1 MRKISLLLLPI
12 SLIASCS
19 NQGEIRSD
27 IKEFISGFSLTE
39 SMEIYKEA
47 GYHSTLE
54 SVVSNVKT
62 NEYDEVN
69 FNIRDDANISYI
81 HTLTTYINEELSSSE
96 SETIVTEDGRYIHT
110 RNGVSDE
117 YTASDCSKLVRTY
130 FYRSEPVEGFHD
142 YAMYYGDYITG
153 VALRL
158 QSAMTVDKDNNTLI
172 LEYTINDSAND
183 AKIEQIIK
191 VSQVGMLL
199 YTKNKTTKLST
210 GEYVIRE
217 ITTFKN

>member
-1 MRKISLLLLPI
+1 MRKLSLLLLPI

-19 NQGEIRSD
+19 KAELRSD

-39 SMEIYKEA
+39 SMEIYKKA

-54 SVVSNVKT
+54 SVVSNEKK
-62 NEYDEVN
+62 NEYDEVS
-69 FNIRDDANISYI
+69 FDIRDDANISYT
-81 HTLTTYINEELSSSE
+81 HTLTTYINDSLSSSE
-96 SETIVTEDGRYIHT
+96 SETIVTEDGKYIHT
-110 RNGVSDE
+110 RNGSSDE

-142 YAMYYGDYITG
+142 YAMYYGDYISG

-158 QSAMTVDKDNNTLI
+158 QSAMTVDKENNTLT
-172 LEYTINDSAND
+172 LEYTINDTSND
-183 AKIEQIIK
+183 ARVEQIIK
-191 VSQVGMLL
+191 VGSTGMLL

-210 GEYVIRE
+210 GEYVARE
-217 ITTFKN
+217 ITTFKD